1 MCQFRNWHITI
12 LNQIAQTVEC
22 ASLYWHIK
30 ILNQI
35 PQTVE
40 CKVQSK
46 KVECKVECQRPATVW
61 EYYLDK
67 R

>member
-1 MCQFRNWHITI
+1 MCQFRNWHNKI

-46 KVECKVECQRPATVW
+46 KVECQRPATVW